1 MTPEQEK
8 QRTELAKNIL
18 DNPVFQDAIKQIKQE
33 LYGEFLNSPAR
44 DSEGREKIYLM
55 GKMFDL
61 LLVNI
66 KSVMETGKLNKKQQE
81 FYVR

>member
-1 MTPEQEK
+1 MTPDEEQ
-8 QRTELAKNIL
+8 RRAELAKSVL
-18 DNPVFQDAIKQIKQE
+18 DNPVFDEAVIKIKND
-33 LYGEFLNSPAR
+33 LYAEFQNSPAR

-66 KSVMETGKLNKKQQE
+66 KSVMETGKLNKKQ
-81 FYVR
+81 

>member
-1 MTPEQEK
+1 LTPEEEK
-8 QRTELAKNIL
+8 RRSELAKNIL
-18 DNPVFQDAIKQIKQE
+18 DNPVFQDSIKKIKQE

-66 KSVMETGKLNKKQQE
+66 KSVMETGKLNKKQ
-81 FYVR
+81 

>member
-8 QRTELAKNIL
+8 QRTELAKNVL
-18 DNPVFQDAIKQIKQE
+18 DNPVFQDSITKIKQE

-55 GKMFDL
+55 GKMLEL

-66 KSVMETGKLNKKQQE
+66 KSVMETGKLNKKQ
-81 FYVR
+81 

>member
-18 DNPVFQDAIKQIKQE
+18 NNPVFQDAIKQIKQE

-66 KSVMETGKLNKKQQE
+66 KSVMETGKLNKKQ
-81 FYVR
+81 

>member
-8 QRTELAKNIL
+8 QRSELAKNIL

-33 LYGEFLNSPAR
+33 LDGEFLNSPAR

-66 KSVMETGKLNKKQQE
+66 KSVMETGKLNKKQ
-81 FYVR
+81 

>member
-18 DNPVFQDAIKQIKQE
+18 ENPVFQDAITKIKQE

-66 KSVMETGKLNKKQQE
+66 KSVMETGKLNKKS
-81 FYVR
+81 

>member
-1 MTPEQEK
+1 LTPEQEK
-8 QRTELAKNIL
+8 QRTELAKNVL

-55 GKMFDL
+55 GKMLDL

-66 KSVMETGKLNKKQQE
+66 KSVMETGKLNKK
-81 FYVR
+81 

>member
-8 QRTELAKNIL
+8 QRVELAKNIL
-18 DNPVFQDAIKQIKQE
+18 ENPVFQDSIQKIKTE
-33 LYGEFLNSPAR
+33 LYGEFQSSPAR

-55 GKMFDL
+55 NKMFDL

-66 KSVMETGKLNKKQQE
+66 KSVMETGKLNKKQ
-81 FYVR
+81 

>member
-8 QRTELAKNIL
+8 QRTELAKSIL
-18 DNPVFQDAIKQIKQE
+18 ENPVFQDAIKQIKQE

-66 KSVMETGKLNKKQQE
+66 KSVMETGKLNKKK
-81 FYVR
+81 

>member
-8 QRTELAKNIL
+8 QRTELAKSIL

-55 GKMFDL
+55 GKMLDL

-66 KSVMETGKLNKKQQE
+66 KSVMETGKLNKKQ
-81 FYVR
+81 

>member
-1 MTPEQEK
+1 MTPEQEQK
-8 QRTELAKNIL
+8 RSELAKNIL

-55 GKMFDL
+55 GKMLDL

-66 KSVMETGKLNKKQQE
+66 KSVMETGKLKKKQ
-81 FYVR
+81 

>member
-8 QRTELAKNIL
+8 QRSELAKNIL

-66 KSVMETGKLNKKQQE
+66 KSVMETGKLNKKQ
-81 FYVR
+81 

>member
-18 DNPVFQDAIKQIKQE
+18 ENPVFQDAIKQIKQE
-33 LYGEFLNSPAR
+33 LYSEFLNSPAR

-66 KSVMETGKLNKKQQE
+66 KSVMETGKLNKKQ
-81 FYVR
+81 

>member
-8 QRTELAKNIL
+8 QRTELAKSIL

-55 GKMFDL
+55 GKMFDV

-66 KSVMETGKLNKKQQE
+66 KSVMETGKLNKKQ
-81 FYVR
+81 

>member
-8 QRTELAKNIL
+8 QRTELAKSIL

-66 KSVMETGKLNKKQQE
+66 RSVMETGKLNKKQ
-81 FYVR
+81 

>member
-1 MTPEQEK
+1 MAFSSSCRQ
-8 QRTELAKNIL
+8 
-18 DNPVFQDAIKQIKQE
+18 AIVVKLLSKVQQVQICVKQIKQE

-66 KSVMETGKLNKKQQE
+66 KSVMETGKLNKKQ
-81 FYVR
+81 

>member
-1 MTPEQEK
+1 MTPDQER
-8 QRTELAKNIL
+8 QRTELAKSIL

-66 KSVMETGKLNKKQQE
+66 KSVMETGKLNKK
-81 FYVR
+81 

>member
-8 QRTELAKNIL
+8 QRTELAKNVL
-18 DNPVFQDAIKQIKQE
+18 DNPVFQDSITKIKQE

-55 GKMFDL
+55 SKMFDL

-66 KSVMETGKLNKKQQE
+66 KSVMETGKLNKKQ
-81 FYVR
+81 

>member
-18 DNPVFQDAIKQIKQE
+18 ENPVFQDAIKQIKQE

-55 GKMFDL
+55 GKMLDL

-66 KSVMETGKLNKKQQE
+66 KSVMETGKLNKKQ
-81 FYVR
+81 

>member
-1 MTPEQEK
+1 MTPEEEK
-8 QRTELAKNIL
+8 QRTELAKSIL

-66 KSVMETGKLNKKQQE
+66 KSVMETGKLNKKQ
-81 FYVR
+81 

>member
-1 MTPEQEK
+1 LTPEQEQK
-8 QRTELAKNIL
+8 RTELAKNIL

-66 KSVMETGKLNKKQQE
+66 KSVMETGKLNKKQ
-81 FYVR
+81 

>member
-1 MTPEQEK
+1 MTPEQEQK
-8 QRTELAKNIL
+8 RTELAKNIL

-66 KSVMETGKLNKKQQE
+66 KSVMETGKLNKKQ
-81 FYVR
+81 

>member
-8 QRTELAKNIL
+8 QRTELAKNVL
-18 DNPVFQDAIKQIKQE
+18 DNPVSQDAIKQIKQE

-66 KSVMETGKLNKKQQE
+66 KSVMETGKLNKKQ
-81 FYVR
+81 

>member
-8 QRTELAKNIL
+8 QRTELAKSIL

-66 KSVMETGKLNKKQQE
+66 KSVMETGKLNKK
-81 FYVR
+81 

>member
-61 LLVNI
+61 LLVHLR
-66 KSVMETGKLNKKQQE
+66 SVMETGKLNKLKK
-81 FYVR
+81 

>member
-8 QRTELAKNIL
+8 QRTELAKNVL

-66 KSVMETGKLNKKQQE
+66 KSVMETGKLNKKQ
-81 FYVR
+81 

>member
-8 QRTELAKNIL
+8 QRVELAKNIL
-18 DNPVFQDAIKQIKQE
+18 QNPVFQDAITKIKTE
-33 LYGEFLNSPAR
+33 LYGEFQSSPAR

-55 GKMFDL
+55 NKMFDL

-66 KSVMETGKLNKKQQE
+66 KSVMETGKLNKKQ
-81 FYVR
+81 

>member
-8 QRTELAKNIL
+8 QRTELAKNVL
-18 DNPVFQDAIKQIKQE
+18 DNPVFQDSITKIKQE
-33 LYGEFLNSPAR
+33 LYGEFLISPAR

-66 KSVMETGKLNKKQQE
+66 KSVMETGKLNKKQ
-81 FYVR
+81 